1 MKKTTF
7 IAVIISL
14 FFFSSSC
21 EDEPTNV
28 KVDPERFKPITAEIL
43 EGIKKISDHGMINDE
58 AVCVEFVYPF
68 TMITFDD
75 NYDLLGS
82 YEITGSNQLIAFL
95 ENIQEGI
102 NISFSYPLSAILP
115 NGDIFFIANNEEL
128 IIALNEC
135 TLEDIIAAY
144 NNEAATDQYCVWQIP
159 YSESA
164 FDNTYAGGYFIASET
179 GGIVFSHQNTNYTGT
194 WTHLFINSEL
204 YMNIFIIGNTN
215 VSQYWNKNFKVVSND
230 GSKVLNAGFNIK
242 LNNYC
247 SFLGTY
253 TVGQTGPFNGLIAFA
268 KDTYSEGWKYIEIST
283 TDLPQEEWGCTTAFI
298 GLANNDEIGT
308 GLMNSIAIA
317 NYHQGINYFAN
328 PNLCSNLN
336 NGTVTAKTALLSTPT
351 QLNWFLPSIEE
362 LQLLYTNLH
371 LNGQGN
377 FENAIY
383 WSSTQVSENF
393 AFGIDF
399 TNGIIVEIPKNSPTA
414 RTRKII
420 YF

>member
-1 MKKTTF
+1 MKKATF

-28 KVDPERFKPITAEIL
+28 KVDPERFKPVSTEIL
-43 EGIKKISDHGMINDE
+43 EGIKKISDHGTIDDV

-68 TMITFDD
+68 SMITFD
-75 NYDLLGS
+75 NEYELLGS
-82 YEITGSNQLIAFL
+82 QEITGSDQLISFL

-115 NGDIFFIANNEEL
+115 NGDIFFISNNEEL

-135 TLEDIIAAY
+135 SLEDIIAAY
-144 NNEAATDQYCVWQIP
+144 NTEAATDEYCVWKVP
-159 YSESA
+159 YSESD
-164 FDNTYAGGYFIASET
+164 FDNTFAGGYFIAGET
-179 GGIVFSHQNTNYTGT
+179 GNLIFNHQNNSYSGT
-194 WTHLFINSEL
+194 WTHLFIDSEL
-204 YMNIFIIGNTN
+204 YMNIFIVGNNN
-215 VSQYWNKNFKVVSND
+215 VSQYWNKNFKVLSND
-230 GSKVLNAGFNIK
+230 SSKVLNAGFNIK

-247 SFLGTY
+247 PLSGTY
-253 TVGQTGPFNGLIAFA
+253 TAGQPGPFNGLIAFA

-283 TDLPQEEWGCTTAFI
+283 SDLLQEEWGCTTASI
-298 GLANNDEIGT
+298 GLASNDEIGT

-336 NGTVTAKTALLSTPT
+336 NGTVTAKSALLSAPT

-362 LQLLYTNLH
+362 LQLMYTNLH

-377 FENAIY
+377 FENTIY
-383 WSSTQVSENF
+383 WSSTQATSNT
-393 AFGIDF
+393 AYGLDF
-399 TNGIIVEIPKNSPTA
+399 NTGTVIEIPKNSSTA
-414 RTRKII
+414 KTRKII